1 MGNNKSKR
9 TLFSTQMIVEAGIMI
24 ALSLILGE
32 FKLFEMPQGGSVSFG
47 MLPLIVF
54 AIRWGVLSGMIAG
67 ALYGILSVIIFGGTI
82 LGPIQYLLDYPLA
95 YAFMGL
101 SGISVLRDKLDI
113 KGYIPFIIVAYLL
126 KFTSHFISGMIFFAI
141 DSANIFTLENAR
153 NSFLY
158 NITYI
163 GPEILILVIIL
174 VILNQS
180 FKRFL
185 VRQY

>member
-1 MGNNKSKR
+1 MDNNKSNK

-32 FKLFEMPQGGSVSFG
+32 FKLFKMPQGGSVSFG

-67 ALYGILSVIIFGGTI
+67 AVYGVLSVIIFGGEVY
-82 LGPIQYLLDYPLA
+82 GPIQYILDYPLA
-95 YAFMGL
+95 FAFMGL
-101 SGISVLRDKLDI
+101 SGISILKNKTDT

-126 KFTSHFISGMIFFAI
+126 KFVCHFLSGMIFFAI
-141 DSANIFTLENAR
+141 DPANIFTLENAR

-163 GPEILILVIIL
+163 GPEILIFIVIL
-174 VILNQS
+174 VVLNQS

-185 VRQY
+185 VK

>member
-1 MGNNKSKR
+1 MDNNKSNK

-47 MLPLIVF
+47 MLPLIIF
-54 AIRWGVLSGMIAG
+54 AIRWGVLSGMIVG
-67 ALYGILSVIIFGGTI
+67 ALYSILSVIIFSGII

-101 SGISVLRDKLDI
+101 SGISTLKNKSDI

-126 KFTSHFISGMIFFAI
+126 KFVCHFLSGMIFFAI
-141 DSANIFTLENAR
+141 DPKNIFTLENAR

-163 GPEILILVIIL
+163 GPEILIFVVIL
-174 VILNQS
+174 VVLNQS

-185 VRQY
+185 VKQY

>member
-1 MGNNKSKR
+1 MENNKTNK

-67 ALYGILSVIIFGGTI
+67 ALYGVLSVIIFGGYI
-82 LGPIQYLLDYPLA
+82 LGPIQYVLDYPLA
-95 YAFMGL
+95 YAFMGI
-101 SGISVLRDKLDI
+101 SGISIMKDKSNLT
-113 KGYIPFIIVAYLL
+113 GYIPFIVVAYLL
-126 KFTSHFISGMIFFAI
+126 KFLCHFLSGMIFFAI
-141 DSANIFTLENAR
+141 DPANIFTLENAR

-163 GPEILILVIIL
+163 GPEILIFVVIL
-174 VILNQS
+174 VILSQS